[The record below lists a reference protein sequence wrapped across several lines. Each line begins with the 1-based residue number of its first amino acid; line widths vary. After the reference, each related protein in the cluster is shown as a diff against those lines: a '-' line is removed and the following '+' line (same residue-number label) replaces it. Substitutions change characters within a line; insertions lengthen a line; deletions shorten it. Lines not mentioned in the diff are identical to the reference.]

1 MNSKELINLEQE
13 SRRYTT
19 FGEML
24 QQVRVI
30 THRELLELK
39 RRLVDNS
46 SETCV
51 VLHHVNCLVVR
62 TSEKMVV
69 AAHYQSSNLLS
80 ARADVRYLM
89 LECSSQN
96 AAVRSSL
103 FQAEYYLIQ
112 SSYQVLSLTAE
123 RYTVD
128 RLKVP
133 VPYY

>member
-1 MNSKELINLEQE
+1 MSPKELINLGEE
-13 SRRYTT
+13 SRRYAT

-24 QQVRVI
+24 QQVGVI
-30 THRELLELK
+30 THRELLELEQ
-39 RRLVDNS
+39 RLVDNS
-46 SETCV
+46 SETRV
-51 VLHHVNCLVVR
+51 VLHHVGCLAVR

-69 AAHYQSSNLLS
+69 VHYQSSNPLS

-89 LECSSQN
+89 FECSTQY

-112 SSYQVLSLTAE
+112 SSYQVLSLAAE
-123 RYTVD
+123 RYIVD
-128 RLKVP
+128 HLKVP